1 MNYFWSIML
10 GFFSASQ
17 AFAHHSFSA
26 EFDNERPVSLEGTV
40 IKMNWSNPHGWIYL
54 AVKSEDGSVTEWAL
68 ETSAANNL
76 IRRGWRK
83 HDLDEGTY
91 LKVDGWQARNGTPT
105 ANIRSVMLAD
115 GRRLFAGTS
124 NQSSENE

>member
-10 GFFSASQ
+10 GLFSASQ